1 MNKPFY
7 EHDEIVYN
15 AVEKINSVLNQYGIE
30 KKIEYNNNRVDIS
43 YSCPN
48 GGFEIIILDYSEE
61 EIDEMMDEAGN
72 NMFVNQDEC
81 ITIDLW
87 RNDMKV
93 CQFYGNWLGL
103 FLDIIRKTLAE

>member
-7 EHDEIVYN
+7 EHDEIVYK
-15 AVEKINSVLNQYGIE
+15 AVEKIDTVLKQYGIE

-93 CQFYGNWLGL
+93 CQFYGNWLNL
-103 FLDIIRKTLAE
+103 FLDIIHKTLAE